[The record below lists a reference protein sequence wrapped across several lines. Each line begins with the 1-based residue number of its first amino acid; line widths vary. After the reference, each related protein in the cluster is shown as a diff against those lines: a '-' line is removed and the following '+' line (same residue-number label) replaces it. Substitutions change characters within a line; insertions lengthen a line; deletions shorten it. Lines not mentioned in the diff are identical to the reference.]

1 MAKNCII
8 YGGGGFI
15 GSHIADELL
24 RHKFNVVVFDK
35 LNSTKKNVKHILKK
49 INFIEGDFNNKIHL
63 SNSLKGKDYVI
74 HLVSATLPA
83 DSNLNPVYDV
93 ENNIV
98 STLHLLNECLK
109 YKIKKIVF
117 ISSGGTVYGNPKSIP
132 IKEDH
137 PTHPLN
143 SYGITKLTIEH
154 YLNLYKTLHG
164 LDFIILRFSNPFG
177 ERQNPHLP
185 QGLIINLLHKIH
197 TKQQIEVWGDGS
209 IVRDYFYIKD
219 GVKSIY
225 STLTKSTK
233 QRTFNISSNKGLS
246 INQILDKF
254 RKVLKLKFDVVY
266 KPSRKFDVK
275 VNILDNSLAR
285 KELNWIPQTNF
296 DTALKNTWR
305 YIRENY

>member
-24 RHKFNVVVFDK
+24 KHKFNLTLFDK
-35 LNSTKKNVKHILKK
+35 LNSTKKNVSHILQR
-49 INFIEGDFNNKIHL
+49 IEFIEGDFNNKIHL
-63 SNSLKGKDYVI
+63 SNSLKGMDYVI

-83 DSNLNPVYDV
+83 DSNLNPIYDV

-98 STLHLLNECLK
+98 STLNLMNECIK
-109 YKIKKIVF
+109 NKIKKIIF
-117 ISSGGTVYGNPKSIP
+117 ISSGGTVYGNPNTIP
-132 IKEDH
+132 IKENH
-137 PTHPLN
+137 STHPLN

-154 YLNLYKTLHG
+154 YLNLYKILFG
-164 LDFIILRFSNPFG
+164 LDYIVLRFSNPFG
-177 ERQNPHLP
+177 ERQNPQLP
-185 QGLIINLLHKIH
+185 QGLIINLLYKIY
-197 TKQQIEVWGDGS
+197 KKLPIEIWGDGS

-225 STLTKSTK
+225 SSLVTSTTH
-233 QRTFNISSNKGLS
+233 QTYNISSGKGLS

-254 RKVLKLKFDVVY
+254 KKVLKLKFDVIY
-266 KPSRKFDVK
+266 KSSRKFDAK

-285 KELNWIPQTNF
+285 KELNWIPKTNF

-305 YIRENY
+305 YICENY